1 MNNVTSDLIETPE
14 KSGHRCPVCRNI
26 NPLVLVD
33 LDQGL
38 VQPPDEGAQD
48 RLHGDLGPVR
58 VGEDDQDILG
68 QAGAAHRV
76 QVVGGELE
84 EARGDLVHLDEAFL
98 IKQLDCLLLSGFLQK
113 LGFITRS
120 SDC

>member
-1 MNNVTSDLIETPE
+1 MHLENPIMKKSNLVEPPE
-14 KSGHRCPVCRNI
+14 QSGDRGPVSAHI
-26 NPLVLVD
+26 DPLVLVD

-48 RLHGDLGPVR
+48 GLHGDLGPVR
-58 VGEDDQDILG
+58 VGEDDQDVLG

-84 EARGDLVHLDEAFL
+84 EARGDLVHLDETFL
-98 IKQLDCLLLSGFLQK
+98 IKQLDCLLLG
-113 LGFITRS
+113 
-120 SDC
+120 